1 MSYSRK
7 ASFNNHEF
15 IEISRW
21 QPKEQPGAA
30 PHPALIPV
38 SGSSF
43 LATTTSTWTGPP
55 LAQLPNLIKQN
66 KCITFLFLELR
77 EVSKAGITVPAS
89 QVRKLRPREKKQFAQ
104 GHTASL

>member
-1 MSYSRK
+1 MKSQKFPGGSQK
-7 ASFNNHEF
+7 NSL
-15 IEISRW
+15 
-21 QPKEQPGAA
+21 GAA

-38 SGSSF
+38 SRSSS

-55 LAQLPNLIKQN
+55 LAQLPDLIKQN
-66 KCITFLFLELR
+66 KCITFLFSELS
-77 EVSKAGITVPAS
+77 EVSTAGITVPAS